1 MAQNRTPLLPPSSA
15 SGHTG
20 QFTMKID
27 DWSSVLDDHPI
38 FSLPKSI
45 NGAAGYPETS
55 LELSTNTL
63 PSFTTVD
70 PREDTPTPSGRRQVM
85 ILKNEDLIVAA
96 GQELRITSLGDFKM
110 GRSPKK
116 SYKVTSATAPCY
128 PCSYSV

>member
-1 MAQNRTPLLPPSSA
+1 
-15 SGHTG
+15 
-20 QFTMKID
+20 MKVD

-63 PSFTTVD
+63 PSFITVD

-116 SYKVTSATAPCY
+116 SYKVTSATAPCC
-128 PCSYSV
+128 PCSYSVWTGSAFTKRTVRDPSIGAQPEW